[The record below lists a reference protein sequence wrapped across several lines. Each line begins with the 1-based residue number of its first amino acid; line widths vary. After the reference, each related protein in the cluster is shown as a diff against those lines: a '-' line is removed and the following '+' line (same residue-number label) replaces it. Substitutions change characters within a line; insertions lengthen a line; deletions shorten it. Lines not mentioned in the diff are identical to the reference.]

1 MKDKMM
7 DDDVENVGIMQ
18 GFLDKANEEEA
29 ELEEEEDS
37 EEGSAARVLN
47 RRPDSP
53 EILMN
58 NLRGDM
64 RSVDARREELADL
77 VGYEAAA
84 DTPDSV
90 LAMLQPVLA
99 QGGGLGALPQSGP
112 MAQGPQPPMMPPPS
126 GGPMGAPPPGAP
138 PLPGGPPPPPG
149 GDMAALL
156 AAAGGP
162 PGGGMAPGGPPPG
175 AGPMMGPDGQ
185 PIPPEGMPPIQM
197 YRGGEV
203 KHFFNGSPDPDEE
216 EDDATQKNSFGSSP
230 YTAEQVANARSRL
243 LSLMDQ
249 QELPEPDLED
259 LALKREKLYTKL
271 LGDDKESQQ
280 AQLLFALAQKGL
292 QFAGNVDAQGRPLR
306 GSAVSRFATVASELP
321 GEINKFISDTDKR
334 RNAIRLAAL
343 EAAEKEATSIRE
355 QNVKLVEAKRR
366 AYGDLVRRGSGENY
380 PSSKWFM
387 RTVYTPGVL
396 KAWSDGALPSDDDA
410 RVEQAVNS
418 LVADAKGRIVKE
430 PYKDSMNRDQVR
442 DVLIPG
448 YKLPRAVQE
457 AIDKRA
463 ALVSSGWR
471 PLDISQTPGALIG
484 DDATA
489 LPTDETTLEGGVAPA
504 EPGAAPMDATGAP
517 TVALTAGTAPPVTF
531 APNKTLW
538 ERAPNLT
545 DIDVVE
551 GVVAQN
557 VPGLGSMNSQAQ
569 VDQRFFTQQVNNL
582 VAALQQSPRFAE
594 GERED
599 IKRELKL
606 NLSALRDTDAIRNN
620 FMGVYQVL
628 RQELEDAR
636 RDEADTTL
644 SGDFRK
650 QRQMNARMIDDFLKV
665 LMPPPVYTLDDYRR
679 LPIGSSFL
687 RQEEGKWVMDT
698 RKRLRGE

>member
-7 DDDVENVGIMQ
+7 NDIENVGIMQ
-18 GFLDKANEEEA
+18 GFLDEA
-29 ELEEEEDS
+29 AEKEDELEEEEGS
-37 EEGSAARVLN
+37 EEASAARVLN

-77 VGYEAAA
+77 VGYDAAVE
-84 DTPDSV
+84 TPESV

-99 QGGGLGALPQSGP
+99 QQGGIGALPQSGP
-112 MAQGPQPPMMPPPS
+112 MAQGPQPPMPPPP
-126 GGPMGAPPPGAP
+126 GGEMGAPPAGAP
-138 PLPGGPPPPPG
+138 PLPPGGPQPPPG

-156 AAAGGP
+156 ASAGPP

-175 AGPMMGPDGQ
+175 AGPMIGPDGQ

-216 EDDATQKNSFGSSP
+216 DEETQKNDLMNSP
-230 YTAEQVANARSRL
+230 YSAEQVANARRRL
-243 LSLMDQ
+243 MSLVEQ
-249 QELPEPDLED
+249 QALPEPDLEK
-259 LALKREKLYTKL
+259 LALQREKLYTKL
-271 LGDDKESQQ
+271 LGDDRESQK
-280 AQLLFALAQKGL
+280 AQLLFSIAQKGL

-306 GSAVSRFATVASELP
+306 GSPVSRFAAVAADLP
-321 GEINKFISDTDKR
+321 AEINRFISDADKR

-343 EAAEKEATSIRE
+343 EGAEKEAGNIRE
-355 QNVKLVEAKRR
+355 QNVKLIEAQRR
-366 AYGDLVRRGSGENY
+366 ADSALVRRGTGESY
-380 PSSKWFM
+380 PASKWFM
-387 RTVYTPGVL
+387 RTVYTPGL
-396 KAWSDGALPSDDDA
+396 LNAWSDGVLSSDDDT

-418 LVADAKGRIVKE
+418 LIADSKERITYE
-430 PYKDSMNRDQVR
+430 PYKDSMNIDRVR
-442 DVLIPG
+442 TVKIPG
-448 YKLPRAVQE
+448 YELPRAVQE
-457 AIDKRA
+457 AIAKRKT
-463 ALVSSGWR
+463 LLNSGWQ
-471 PLDISQTPGALIG
+471 PMDISPTSGALIG
-484 DDATA
+484 DDAA
-489 LPTDETTLEGGVAPA
+489 SLPTDEATLEAGSAPVEAPA
-504 EPGAAPMDATGAP
+504 APAGASAT
-517 TVALTAGTAPPVTF
+517 GTAPVS
-531 APNKTLW
+531 APPLKTLW

-557 VPGLGSMNSQAQ
+557 VPGFGTMNSAAQ

-582 VAALQQSPRFAE
+582 VAALQQSPRYAE

-599 IKRELKL
+599 IKKELKL
-606 NLSALRDTDAIRNN
+606 NLSPLRDTDAIRNN
-620 FMGVYQVL
+620 FVGVYQVL
-628 RQELEDAR
+628 RQELDDAR
-636 RDEADTTL
+636 RDEADTSL

-665 LMPPPVYTLDDYRR
+665 LMPPPISNIDDYKK

-687 RQEEGKWVMDT
+687 KRQENGQWVMDT
-698 RKRLRGE
+698 RKRLPGE

>member
-7 DDDVENVGIMQ
+7 DDIENVGIMQ
-18 GFLDKANEEEA
+18 GFLDEA
-29 ELEEEEDS
+29 AEKEDELEEEESS
-37 EEGSAARVLN
+37 EEANAARMLD

-77 VGYEAAA
+77 VGYEAATE
-84 DTPDSV
+84 TPESV

-99 QGGGLGALPQSGP
+99 QQGGIGALPQSGP
-112 MAQGPQPPMMPPPS
+112 MAQGPQPPMPPPP
-126 GGPMGAPPPGAP
+126 GGEMGAPPAGAP
-138 PLPGGPPPPPG
+138 PLPPGGPQPPPG

-156 AAAGGP
+156 ASAGPP

-175 AGPMMGPDGQ
+175 GPMIGPDGQ

-216 EDDATQKNSFGSSP
+216 EDDATQKNSFDSSP

-243 LSLMDQ
+243 MNLLDQ
-249 QELPEPDLED
+249 QKLPEPDLED

-271 LGDDKESQQ
+271 LGDDKEMQK
-280 AQLLFALAQKGL
+280 AQLLFSIAQKGL

-306 GSAVSRFATVASELP
+306 GSPVSRFAAVAADLP
-321 GEINKFISDTDKR
+321 AEINRFISDTDKR

-343 EAAEKEATSIRE
+343 EAAEKEATNIRE
-355 QNVKLVEAKRR
+355 QNVKLVEAQRR
-366 AYGDLVRRGSGENY
+366 ADAALVRRGSASQY
-380 PSSKWFM
+380 PASKHFM
-387 RTVYTPGVL
+387 RTVYTPGLL
-396 KAWSDGALPSDDDA
+396 KAWANGALSSDMDTEVD
-410 RVEQAVNS
+410 QAVNL
-418 LVADAKGRIVKE
+418 LVADSKGRIVKE

-442 DVLIPG
+442 DVIIPG

-457 AIDKRA
+457 AIAQRE
-463 ALVSSGWR
+463 ALVKSGWK
-471 PLDISQTPGALIG
+471 PLDISPTPGALIG
-484 DDATA
+484 DDAAT
-489 LPTDETTLEGGVAPA
+489 LPTDEVTLEGGGAPT
-504 EPGAAPMDATGAP
+504 DATGAP
-517 TVALTAGTAPPVTF
+517 TVAPTAGTTPPVTF
-531 APNKTLW
+531 APTKTLW

-557 VPGLGSMNSQAQ
+557 VPGLGTMNSQAQ

-582 VAALQQSPRFAE
+582 VAALQQSPRYAE

-636 RDEADTTL
+636 RDEIDPNL

-665 LMPPPVYTLDDYRR
+665 LMPPPIYSIDDYKR

-687 RQEEGKWVMDT
+687 RQQEDGKWVVDT
-698 RKRLRGE
+698 RKRLPGE

>member
-7 DDDVENVGIMQ
+7 NDIENVGIMQ
-18 GFLDKANEEEA
+18 GFLDEA
-29 ELEEEEDS
+29 AEKEDELEEEESS
-37 EEGSAARVLN
+37 EEANVARMLD

-77 VGYEAAA
+77 VGYDAAVE
-84 DTPDSV
+84 TPESV

-99 QGGGLGALPQSGP
+99 QQGGIGALPQSGP
-112 MAQGPQPPMMPPPS
+112 MAQGPQPPMPPPP
-126 GGPMGAPPPGAP
+126 GGEMGAPPPGAP
-138 PLPGGPPPPPG
+138 PLPPGGPQPPPG

-156 AAAGGP
+156 ASAGPP

-175 AGPMMGPDGQ
+175 GPMIGPDGQ

-216 EDDATQKNSFGSSP
+216 EDDATQKNSFDSSP

-243 LSLMDQ
+243 LNLMEQ
-249 QELPEPDLED
+249 RALPDPNLED
-259 LALKREKLYTKL
+259 LTLKREKLYTKL
-271 LGDDKESQQ
+271 LGDDKEMQK
-280 AQLLFALAQKGL
+280 AQLLFSIAQKGL

-306 GSAVSRFATVASELP
+306 GSPVSRFAAVAADLP
-321 GEINKFISDTDKR
+321 AEINRFISDADKR

-343 EAAEKEATSIRE
+343 EAAEKEATNIRE
-355 QNVKLVEAKRR
+355 QNVKLIEAQRR
-366 AYGDLVRRGSGENY
+366 ADVALVRRGSASQY
-380 PSSKWFM
+380 PASKHFM
-387 RTVYTPGVL
+387 RTVYTPGLL
-396 KAWSDGALPSDDDA
+396 KAWANGALSSDMDTEVD
-410 RVEQAVNS
+410 QAVNL
-418 LVADAKGRIVKE
+418 LVADAKGRVTEE
-430 PYKDSMNRDQVR
+430 PYKDSMNVDRIRRV
-442 DVLIPG
+442 VIPG

-457 AIDKRA
+457 AIAQRE
-463 ALVSSGWR
+463 ALIKSGWT
-471 PLDISQTPGALIG
+471 PLDISPTPGALIG
-484 DDATA
+484 DDAAA

-504 EPGAAPMDATGAP
+504 EPAAAP
-517 TVALTAGTAPPVTF
+517 TAGTTPPVTF
-531 APNKTLW
+531 APTKTLW

-557 VPGLGSMNSQAQ
+557 VPGFGTMNSQAQ

-582 VAALQQSPRFAE
+582 VAALQQSPRYAE

-599 IKRELKL
+599 IKKELRL
-606 NLSALRDTDAIRNN
+606 NLSALRDTNAIRNN

-636 RDEADTTL
+636 RDEADTAL

-665 LMPPPVYTLDDYRR
+665 LMPPPIYNTDPNRVDKYKQ

-687 RQEEGKWVMDT
+687 RQQEDGKWVMDT
-698 RKRLRGE
+698 RKRLPGE

>member
-1 MKDKMM
+1 
-7 DDDVENVGIMQ
+7 
-18 GFLDKANEEEA
+18 
-29 ELEEEEDS
+29 
-37 EEGSAARVLN
+37 
-47 RRPDSP
+47 
-53 EILMN
+53 
-58 NLRGDM
+58 
-64 RSVDARREELADL
+64 
-77 VGYEAAA
+77 
-84 DTPDSV
+84 
-90 LAMLQPVLA
+90 
-99 QGGGLGALPQSGP
+99 
-112 MAQGPQPPMMPPPS
+112 
-126 GGPMGAPPPGAP
+126 MGAPPPGAP

-162 PGGGMAPGGPPPG
+162 PEGGMAPGGPPPG

-185 PIPPEGMPPIQM
+185 PIPLEGLPPVQM

-203 KHFFNGSPDPDEE
+203 KHFYDGSPDPDEE
-216 EDDATQKNSFGSSP
+216 EDDATLKNSFGNSP

-243 LSLMDQ
+243 MSLMDQ

-343 EAAEKEATSIRE
+343 EAAEKEATNIRE
-355 QNVKLVEAKRR
+355 RNVKLVEAKRR
-366 AYGDLVRRGSGENY
+366 AYGDLVRRGAGESY
-380 PSSKWFM
+380 PASKWFM
-387 RTVYTPGVL
+387 RTVYTPGIL

-471 PLDISQTPGALIG
+471 PLDTSQTSGALIG
-484 DDATA
+484 DDAAT
-489 LPTDETTLEGGVAPA
+489 LPTDETTLEGGVAPT
-504 EPGAAPMDATGAP
+504 DAIGAP
-517 TVALTAGTAPPVTF
+517 TVAPTAGTAPPVTF
-531 APNKTLW
+531 APNRTLW

-557 VPGLGSMNSQAQ
+557 VPMLGSMNSQAQ

-582 VAALQQSPRFAE
+582 VAALQQSPRYAE

-636 RDEADTTL
+636 RDEIDPNL

-665 LMPPPVYTLDDYRR
+665 LMPPPIYYTDPNRVNEYKR
-679 LPIGSSFL
+679 LPIGSRFL
-687 RQEEGKWVMDT
+687 RQQEDGEWVMDT
-698 RKRLRGE
+698 RKRLPGE